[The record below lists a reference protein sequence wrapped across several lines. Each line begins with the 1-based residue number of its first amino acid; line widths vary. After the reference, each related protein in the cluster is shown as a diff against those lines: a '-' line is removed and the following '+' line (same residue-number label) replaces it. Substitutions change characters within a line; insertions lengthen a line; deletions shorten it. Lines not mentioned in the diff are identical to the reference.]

1 MFLDFIGSVFSE
13 TTKDAISLQNKVL
26 MAITFKLVE
35 KFGMAFEYLKAL
47 HIIFVVTWFAGLFY
61 IVRLFI
67 YQTEAFDKPLEERK
81 ILSPQLALMA
91 KRLWLGITWPSAI
104 LTLIL
109 GVSVLSYRWGYM
121 QLGFMHAKL
130 AFVLLLYIYHF
141 KCHSI
146 YKKLQKGKVVWTS
159 NQLRLYN
166 EGATVL
172 LFAIV
177 FLIVLK
183 NLTDMVWG
191 ILGLLVLSGLLML
204 GIRLYRNSRERN

>member
-1 MFLDFIGSVFSE
+1 
-13 TTKDAISLQNKVL
+13 

>member
-1 MFLDFIGSVFSE
+1 
-13 TTKDAISLQNKVL
+13 
-26 MAITFKLVE
+26 MAITIKLVE

-67 YQTEAFDKPLEERK
+67 YQTEALERPLEERK
-81 ILSPQLALMA
+81 VLSPQLALMA

-109 GVSVLSYRWGYM
+109 GISVLSYRWGYM

-130 AFVLLLYIYHF
+130 AFVLLLYGYHP

-146 YKKLQKGKVVWTS
+146 YKSLQQEKPVWTS
-159 NQLRLYN
+159 NQLRLFN

-183 NLTDMVWG
+183 NLVDMVWG
-191 ILGLLVLSGLLML
+191 IVGLLVLTGLLML
-204 GIRLYRNSRERN
+204 GIRLYRKRRERN